1 MNILVTGAAGF
12 IGSHV
17 TRALLKEGFLVR
29 GLDDLSTGHARNLPE
44 NESNWDFIE
53 GDIRSEQIC
62 SQAVNGIDVIVHLA
76 GRNSVPRSI
85 RDPKSA
91 MEVNV
96 MGGFNLL
103 EAARQ
108 QGCARF
114 IHASSSSVYGDNPS
128 LPKCE
133 SHSRNPLSPYA
144 ASKASFEHV
153 ASAWAKSWGIHTVG
167 LRFFNVFGARQ
178 DPDSPY
184 AAVIPLFIQAARTN
198 TRPTIYGKGKRT
210 RDFTHVSNIV
220 HGIRLGLDAPEEASG
235 EVFNIA
241 CGGRISLLEL
251 WDAIASATGS
261 KQKPIFT
268 NPRKGDMPH
277 SQASIHKAQTMLGY
291 TPITDFDTG
300 IRETVA
306 WYQSQG
312 ESS

>member
-1 MNILVTGAAGF
+1 RRWSEDMKILVTGAAGF

-17 TRALLKEGFLVR
+17 TRAFLQEGFWVR

-44 NESNWDFIE
+44 NENNWDFIE
-53 GDIRSEQIC
+53 GDIRSAQIC
-62 SQAVNGIDVIVHLA
+62 SQAVHGMDAIVHLA

-108 QGCARF
+108 HGCARF
-114 IHASSSSVYGDNPS
+114 IHASSSSVYGDNPI

-133 SHSRNPLSPYA
+133 SHIRHPLSPYA

-153 ASAWAKSWGIHTVG
+153 ATAWAKSWGMHTVG

-184 AAVIPLFIQAARTN
+184 AAVIPLFIQAAQTK

-210 RDFTHVSNIV
+210 RDFTHVSNVV
-220 HGIRLGLDAPEEASG
+220 HGIRLSLDAPEEASG
-235 EVFNIA
+235 
-241 CGGRISLLEL
+241 
-251 WDAIASATGS
+251 
-261 KQKPIFT
+261 
-268 NPRKGDMPH
+268 
-277 SQASIHKAQTMLGY
+277 
-291 TPITDFDTG
+291 
-300 IRETVA
+300 
-306 WYQSQG
+306 
-312 ESS
+312 

>member
-17 TRALLKEGFLVR
+17 TRSFLEEGFFVR
-29 GLDDLSTGHARNLPE
+29 GLDDLSTGHARNLPKKYD
-44 NESNWDFIE
+44 NWEFVE
-53 GDIRSEQIC
+53 GDIRNTQIC
-62 SQAVNGIDVIVHLA
+62 SQAVSGIDAIVHLA

-91 MEVNV
+91 MEVNI

-103 EAARQ
+103 EAAREH
-108 QGCARF
+108 GCSRF
-114 IHASSSSVYGDNPS
+114 IHASSSSVYGDSPT

-144 ASKASFEHV
+144 ASKASFEHI
-153 ASAWAKSWGIHTVG
+153 ASAWAKSWGMHTVG

-184 AAVIPLFIQAARTN
+184 AAVIPLFIQAAQTK

-220 HGIRLGLDAPEEASG
+220 HGIRLSLDAPEDASG

-251 WDAIASATGS
+251 WDAIASATGAD
-261 KQKPIFT
+261 QKPIFAK
-268 NPRKGDMPH
+268 PRQGDMPH
-277 SQASIHKAQTMLGY
+277 SQASIEKAKTMLGY
-291 TPITDFDTG
+291 TPVIDFDTG
-300 IRETVA
+300 IRKTVA
-306 WYQSQG
+306 WYQAQG
-312 ESS
+312 EKS